1 MPLVTLDRACLAFG
15 HVALLDHADL
25 VIEPGERI
33 GLIGRNGTG
42 KSSLL
47 KLIGGTGQLDDGVL
61 RRQPDLALALVAQE
75 PELDADDSVFDAVAA
90 GLHAQQALLRE
101 YHELSHRLDH
111 DASPALLERFGTLQ
125 TALEDSGGWRAKSMV
140 ETTIMQ
146 VGLDAEARVGLLSGG
161 MRKRVAL
168 ARALVAEPQ
177 LLLLDEP
184 TNHLDIDGIEWLE
197 ELLVGFAGAVLCVTH
212 DRRFLDRVTTRI
224 VELDRGHLA
233 SFSGNF
239 AEYRRRKDELLNAE
253 GLENARFDKLLAQ
266 EEVWIRKGIE
276 ARRTRNEG
284 RVRRLEQ
291 LRRERAARRNSL
303 GNVNFEVAAGERSG
317 RRVAE
322 LEHVGKRF
330 GDKNILDDVSCVVQ
344 RGDKVGLVGA
354 NGCGKTTLLKLVLG
368 ELEPD
373 SGEVKRGTKLTVA
386 YFDQFRA
393 QLDDSATLVSVI
405 SPGSEFIEIN
415 GARKHVVSYLGDF
428 LFPPERARARVASLS
443 GGERNRL
450 LLARLFAQPAN
461 VLVLDEPTNDLDIE
475 TLDLLEALL
484 QEYTGT
490 VLLVSH
496 DRAFL
501 DSVVTQILVFE
512 GAGRVCEYAGG
523 YDDNRATIRARAAAM
538 RAPAVPQPKATP
550 ALAATSPTP
559 AAIAVARAAPRKRLG
574 YKETREL
581 AALPD
586 RITAL
591 ETEHA
596 DVQARLGNP
605 SVYRGDGAQSRELQE
620 RLTTLEIELAAAYLR
635 WEKLEADA
643 LAAGATG

>member
-1 MPLVTLDRACLAFG
+1 MPLVTLNGACLAFG

-47 KLIGGTGQLDDGVL
+47 KLIGGAGQLDDGVL
-61 RRQPDLALALVAQE
+61 RRQPELALALVAQE

-111 DASPALLERFGTLQ
+111 DASPALMERFGTLQ

-140 ETTIMQ
+140 DTTIMR
-146 VGLDAEARVGLLSGG
+146 VGLDADDRVGLLSGG

-224 VELDRGHLA
+224 VELDRGRLA

-239 AEYRRRKDELLNAE
+239 AEYRRRKDEMLNAE
-253 GLENARFDKLLAQ
+253 AQENARFDKLLAQ

-303 GNVNFEVAAGERSG
+303 GNVNFEVAAGDRSG

-428 LFPPERARARVASLS
+428 LFPPERARAKVASLS

-523 YDDNRATIRARAAAM
+523 YDDNRATIRARAAAA
-538 RAPAVPQPKATP
+538 RAPAAPPPKATV
-550 ALAATSPTP
+550 ALAATAP
-559 AAIAVARAAPRKRLG
+559 APSAAARAAPRKRLG
-574 YKETREL
+574 HKETREL

-586 RITAL
+586 RIAAL

-596 DVQARLGNP
+596 GVQSRLGDP
-605 SVYRGDGAQSRELQE
+605 AVYRGDGAESRDLQA
-620 RLTTLEIELAAAYLR
+620 RLAALEADLAAAYAR

-643 LAAGATG
+643 VVAGGTG

>member
-15 HVALLDHADL
+15 HAALLDHADL
-25 VIEPGERI
+25 VIEPGERT
-33 GLIGRNGTG
+33 GLIGRNGAG

-47 KLIGGTGQLDDGVL
+47 KLIDGAIRLDDGKL
-61 RRQPDLALALVAQE
+61 WRQPGLAIAFVAQE
-75 PELDADDSVFDAVAA
+75 PELDADASVFDAVAG
-90 GLHAQQALLRE
+90 GLHAQQALLHE
-101 YHELSHRLDH
+101 YHEMSQQLADG
-111 DASPALLERFGTLQ
+111 AAPALLDRLNTLQ
-125 TALEDSGGWRAKSMV
+125 TQLEDGGGWRAKSMV
-140 ETTIMQ
+140 EATIAR
-146 VGLDAEARVGLLSGG
+146 VGLNADDRVGLLSGG

-224 VELDRGHLA
+224 VELDRGRLA

-239 AEYRRRKDELLNAE
+239 ADYRRRKDEMLNAE
-253 GLENARFDKLLAQ
+253 AQQNARFDKLLAQ

-284 RVRRLEQ
+284 RVLRLEQ
-291 LRRERAARRNSL
+291 LRRERAARRDAL
-303 GNVNFEVAAGERSG
+303 GRVNFDVAMGERSG

-330 GDKNILDDVSCVVQ
+330 GEKRVLDDVSCVIQ
-344 RGDKVGLVGA
+344 RGDKVGLVGP

-368 ELEPD
+368 EIEAD
-373 SGEVKRGTKLTVA
+373 SGEVRRGTRLTVA

-393 QLDDSATLVSVI
+393 QLDDEATLAAVI
-405 SPGSEFIEIN
+405 SPGSEFIEID

-428 LFPPERARARVASLS
+428 LFPPERARAKVSSLS

-484 QEYTGT
+484 QDYTGT

-512 GAGRVCEYAGG
+512 GDGRVCEYAGG
-523 YDDNRATIRARAAAM
+523 YEDNRATIRARAAA
-538 RAPAVPQPKATP
+538 RRAAAAPEQRKAAPAP
-550 ALAATSPTP
+550 
-559 AAIAVARAAPRKRLG
+559 RASARKRLG
-574 YKETREL
+574 YQETREL

-586 RITAL
+586 RITTLEGEHVRIMEHLADPAL
-591 ETEHA
+591 
-596 DVQARLGNP
+596 
-605 SVYRGDGAQSRELQE
+605 YRGDGAEIKQLRE
-620 RLTTLEIELAAAYLR
+620 RLGALEGELATAYAR
-635 WEKLEADA
+635 WEELEAR
-643 LAAGATG
+643 AGAAPAPESPR

>member
-1 MPLVTLDRACLAFG
+1 MPLVTLNNACLAFG

-33 GLIGRNGTG
+33 GLIGRNGSG

-47 KLIGGTGQLDDGVL
+47 KLINEQFPLDDGKVW
-61 RRQPDLALALVAQE
+61 RQPSINIALVAQE
-75 PELDADDSVFDAVAA
+75 PLLDADMSVFDAVAS
-90 GLHAQQALLRE
+90 GLHEQQALLHE
-101 YHELSHRLDH
+101 YHEVSHQLEHSEAPELLDRLS
-111 DASPALLERFGTLQ
+111 ALQ
-125 TALEDSGGWRAKSMV
+125 SQLEDSGGWRAQSIV

-146 VGLDAEARVGLLSGG
+146 VGLNADDQVGLLSGG

-168 ARALVAEPQ
+168 ARALVTEPQ

-197 ELLVGFAGAVLCVTH
+197 QLLVGFAGSVLCVTH
-212 DRRFLDRVTTRI
+212 DRRFLDHVTTRV
-224 VELDRGHLA
+224 VELDRGRVA

-239 AEYRRRKDELLNAE
+239 AEYRRRKDEMLNAE
-253 GLENARFDKLLAQ
+253 AQQNARFDKLLAQ

-291 LRRERAARRNSL
+291 LRRDRAARRDGL
-303 GNVNFEVAAGERSG
+303 GNVNFGVAAGDRSG

-322 LEHVGKRF
+322 LAHVDKRF
-330 GDKNILDDVSCVVQ
+330 GDKRVLADVSCVIQ

-373 SGEVKRGTKLTVA
+373 AGKVDRGTKLTVA

-393 QLDDSATLVSVI
+393 QLDDTATLSEVI
-405 SPGSEFIEIN
+405 SPGSEFVEIN
-415 GARKHVVSYLGDF
+415 GARKHVISYLGDF
-428 LFPPERARARVASLS
+428 LFPPERARAKVSSLS

-484 QEYTGT
+484 QEYSGT

-512 GAGRVCEYAGG
+512 GEGSVCEFAGG
-523 YDDNRATIRARAAAM
+523 YDDNRTNIRVRAAAR
-538 RAPAVPQPKATP
+538 RAG
-550 ALAATSPTP
+550 S
-559 AAIAVARAAPRKRLG
+559 IAPPRNVARVVATTARKRLG
-574 YKETREL
+574 YQETREL

-591 ETEHA
+591 DNEHA
-596 DVQARLGNP
+596 GITARLADP
-605 SVYRGDGAQSRELQE
+605 LLYRGDNMEIKGLRA
-620 RLTTLEIELAAAYLR
+620 RLAALDGELAAAYAR
-635 WEKLEADA
+635 WEELEARSTA
-643 LAAGATG
+643 VAPAETAR